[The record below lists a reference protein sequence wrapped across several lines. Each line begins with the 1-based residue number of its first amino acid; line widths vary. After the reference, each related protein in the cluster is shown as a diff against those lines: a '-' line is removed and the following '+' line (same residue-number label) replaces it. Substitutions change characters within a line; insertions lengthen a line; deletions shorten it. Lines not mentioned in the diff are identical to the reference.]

1 MTLDSHVS
9 THFLFIY
16 IQYDQMILKIST
28 AAIFHINTYKN
39 NTWCVCHLS
48 FHFVLLLL
56 LKEMSFLSKIC
67 LFYAY
72 FCSNPPFASLSAII
86 NNLWIN
92 FLLRPQSILPQ
103 RQIHSRTYVYVFYST
118 SLIVWHRLPFCR
130 LFLSLHLTPRSRRPP
145 LIPTI
150 VSIYKAKGVLASFW
164 LQVVLISLLKL
175 LACSPPRS
183 SCTLHSIHVPHMT
196 RFFPSLNLQL
206 HSFKQISRYFVRHVS
221 WAKGEAIRVPCFSSF
236 SSASSS

>member
-1 MTLDSHVS
+1 MVCV
-9 THFLFIY
+9 
-16 IQYDQMILKIST
+16 
-28 AAIFHINTYKN
+28 
-39 NTWCVCHLS
+39 CVCHLS

-72 FCSNPPFASLSAII
+72 FCSNPLFASLSAII
-86 NNLWIN
+86 KNLWIN

-118 SLIVWHRLPFCR
+118 SLIVRHRLPFCH

-175 LACSPPRS
+175 LACSPLRS
-183 SCTLHSIHVPHMT
+183 SCTLHSIHVAHMT
-196 RFFPSLNLQL
+196 QFFPSLNLQL
-206 HSFKQISRYFVRHVS
+206 DSFKQISRHLVRPEQKEKQFAFHVFLPS
-221 WAKGEAIRVPCFSSF
+221 RRRRRRRHSCY
-236 SSASSS
+236 SSAPPHLCILILGLWLRL